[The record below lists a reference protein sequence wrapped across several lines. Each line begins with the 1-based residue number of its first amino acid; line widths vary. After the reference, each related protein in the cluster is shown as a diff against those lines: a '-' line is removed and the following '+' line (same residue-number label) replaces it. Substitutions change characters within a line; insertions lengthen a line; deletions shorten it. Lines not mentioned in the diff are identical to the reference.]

1 MTDDLCFTPATE
13 LAPLIRRK
21 ELSPVELIDA
31 VLARIEACE
40 PRVNAFA
47 TLTAERTREA
57 ARSAEA
63 KLMQGD
69 APGSLFGLP
78 VTIKDLTET
87 AGIPTERGTY
97 SLKGHVPTVDAPV
110 IPRLEEAGAII
121 LGKTTTSEFGWSG
134 VSHSPLT
141 GITSNP
147 WKEGYNTGAS
157 SAGAG
162 AAAAA
167 GYGPLHQ
174 GSDGAGSIRM
184 PAHFSGI
191 FGLKPTYGRVP
202 NWPVPNNDQISHVG
216 PMTRTVG
223 DAALM
228 LQAMA
233 GPHPWDHTSLEA
245 GPADYPARLDDGIA
259 GLKVAFS
266 PDLGHARVDADVAA
280 LVQSAAEAFQSLGC
294 TVESPALP
302 FGPEGPEIIR
312 LLWPIHLHAY
322 RPLLAEF
329 EDRMDPGLVACI
341 RAADGVTGATYLED
355 AGAQARLCG
364 GGSPL
369 LRGVGPA
376 AYARGLCTGVP
387 GRAAAAGAL
396 AVAPVGLDHVGR
408 VLLSLQ
414 LQPQS
419 CRLGALRL
427 HRCRAPRRAADR
439 GQALR
444 RPDGASGR
452 ACLRAGA
459 PLGRPPAGALRVGT
473 NGARAGPGCRPTLYL
488 VHAPSALF

>member
-40 PRVNAFA
+40 PRINAFA
-47 TLTAERTREA
+47 TLTAERARDAAQRAEA
-57 ARSAEA
+57 ALTR
-63 KLMQGD
+63 GD
-69 APGSLFGLP
+69 ATGSLFGLP

-87 AGIPTERGTY
+87 AGIPTERGTH

-147 WKEGYNTGAS
+147 WKEGYNAGAS

-245 GPADYPARLDDGIA
+245 GPADYPAGLDDGIA
-259 GLKVAFS
+259 GPQGRLQPRPRARARRSGRRGAGSERCRGVPVAWLHGGE
-266 PDLGHARVDADVAA
+266 PGAA
-280 LVQSAAEAFQSLGC
+280 LRPRGARDHP
-294 TVESPALP
+294 TALAHP
-302 FGPEGPEIIR
+302 PPRLPTLARRVRGPHGPRPRR
-312 LLWPIHLHAY
+312 LHPRGGWG
-322 RPLLAEF
+322 
-329 EDRMDPGLVACI
+329 DRRDLSG
-341 RAADGVTGATYLED
+341 D

-364 GGSPL
+364 GGAPL

-376 AYARGLCTGVP
+376 AHARGLPYRRSRPSGCIPSTGRRTRGTGSCGP
-387 GRAAAAGAL
+387 SSPTPSTSATILPPRCPAASPMQGS
-396 AVAPVGLDHVGR
+396 PSGCK
-408 VLLSLQ
+408 SW
-414 LQPQS
+414 
-419 CRLGALRL
+419 
-427 HRCRAPRRAADR
+427 
-439 GQALR
+439 
-444 RPDGASGR
+444 AS
-452 ACLRAGA
+452 AS
-459 PLGRPPAGALRVGT
+459 
-473 NGARAGPGCRPTLYL
+473 PT
-488 VHAPSALF
+488 

>member
-40 PRVNAFA
+40 PRINAFA
-47 TLTAERTREA
+47 TLTAERARDAAQRAEA
-57 ARSAEA
+57 ALTR
-63 KLMQGD
+63 GD
-69 APGSLFGLP
+69 ATGSLFGLP

-87 AGIPTERGTY
+87 AGIPTERGTH

-147 WKEGYNTGAS
+147 WKEGYNAGAS

-184 PAHFSGI
+184 PSHFSGI

-245 GPADYPARLDDGIA
+245 GPADYPAGSTTGSRA
-259 GLKVAFS
+259 SRS
-266 PDLGHARVDADVAA
+266 PSAPTSGTRASIRTSRRWCRA
-280 LVQSAAEAFQSLGC
+280 LPRRSSRSAARWRARRCPSAPRGRRSSAC
-294 TVESPALP
+294 SGPSTSTPTDPCSPSSRTAWTPASSPASA
-302 FGPEGPEIIR
+302 R
-312 LLWPIHLHAY
+312 
-322 RPLLAEF
+322 R
-329 EDRMDPGLVACI
+329 
-341 RAADGVTGATYLED
+341 TG
-355 AGAQARLCG
+355 
-364 GGSPL
+364 
-369 LRGVGPA
+369 
-376 AYARGLCTGVP
+376 
-387 GRAAAAGAL
+387 
-396 AVAPVGLDHVGR
+396 
-408 VLLSLQ
+408 
-414 LQPQS
+414 
-419 CRLGALRL
+419 
-427 HRCRAPRRAADR
+427 
-439 GQALR
+439 
-444 RPDGASGR
+444 
-452 ACLRAGA
+452 
-459 PLGRPPAGALRVGT
+459 
-473 NGARAGPGCRPTLYL
+473 
-488 VHAPSALF
+488 

>member
-1 MTDDLCFTPATE
+1 MIAEESPVTDDLCFTPATE
-13 LAPLIRRK
+13 LSPLIRRK

-40 PRVNAFA
+40 PRINAFA
-47 TLTAERTREA
+47 TLAAERAREA
-57 ARSAEA
+57 AQRAEA
-63 KLMQGD
+63 ALAHGE
-69 APGSLFGLP
+69 ATGALCGLP

-87 AGIPTERGTY
+87 AGIPTERGSH
-97 SLKGHVPTVDAPV
+97 SLKGHVPTVNAPV
-110 IPRLEEAGAII
+110 IGRLEGAGAII

-147 WKEGYNTGAS
+147 WKEGYNAGAS

-202 NWPVPNNDQISHVG
+202 NWPVPNNDQVSHVG

-228 LQAMA
+228 LHAMA

-245 GPADYPARLDDGIA
+245 GPADYLARLDDGIA
-259 GLKVAFS
+259 GLRVAFS
-266 PDLGHARVDADVAA
+266 PDLGHARVDPDVAA
-280 LVQSAAEAFQSLGC
+280 LVQSAAEAFHSLGC
-294 TVESPALP
+294 KVESPTLP

-322 RPLLAEF
+322 RPLLVEF

-341 RAADGVTGATYLED
+341 RAADGVTGATYLETR
-355 AGAQARLCG
+355 ARKLAYVEAVHRFFEEWD
-364 GGSPL
+364 L
-369 LRGVGPA
+369 LLTPAVSVPAFPAERLLPAHWPSHQWDWITWAEFSYPFNFSHNPA
-376 AYARGLCTGVP
+376 ASAPCGFTDSGL
-387 GRAAAAGAL
+387 
-396 AVAPVGLDHVGR
+396 PVGLQIVGKR
-408 VLLSLQ
+408 FADLTVLQ
-414 LQPQS
+414 
-419 CRLGALRL
+419 AA
-427 HRCRAPRRAADR
+427 RAFEQARPWADR
-439 GQALR
+439 
-444 RPDGASGR
+444 RPAI
-452 ACLRAGA
+452 
-459 PLGRPPAGALRVGT
+459 
-473 NGARAGPGCRPTLYL
+473 
-488 VHAPSALF
+488 

>member
-1 MTDDLCFTPATE
+1 MTDDLCFAPATE
-13 LAPLIRRK
+13 LSPLIRRR

-40 PRVNAFA
+40 PRINAFA
-47 TLTAERTREA
+47 TLTAERARDA
-57 ARSAEA
+57 AKRAEA
-63 KLMQGD
+63 RLMQGD
-69 APGSLFGLP
+69 AGGALFGVP

-87 AGIPTERGTY
+87 AGIPTERG
-97 SLKGHVPTVDAPV
+97 SHALKGHVPALDAPV
-110 IPRLEEAGAII
+110 VSRLEAAGAIV
-121 LGKTTTSEFGWSG
+121 LGKTATSEFGWSG
-134 VSHSPLT
+134 VSRSPLT

-147 WKEGYNTGAS
+147 WKEGYSTGAS

-202 NWPVPNNDQISHVG
+202 NWPVPNNDQVSHVG
-216 PMTRTVG
+216 PMTRTVA

-245 GPADYPARLDDGIA
+245 PPADYPARLDDGIA
-259 GLKVAFS
+259 GLRVAVS

-280 LVQSAAEAFQSLGC
+280 PVRSAAHAFEALGC

-322 RPLLAEF
+322 RPLLDDF

-341 RAADGVTGATYLED
+341 RAADGVTGAEYIEMRARKLAYVEAVQRFFED
-355 AGAQARLCG
+355 WDLLLTPAVSVAAFPAGRLQPAHWPSHPWDWIMWAEFSYPFNFSG
-364 GGSPL
+364 N
-369 LRGVGPA
+369 PA
-376 AYARGLCTGVP
+376 ASVPCGFTKAGL
-387 GRAAAAGAL
+387 
-396 AVAPVGLDHVGR
+396 PVGLQIVGPR
-408 VLLSLQ
+408 FADLSVLQ
-414 LQPQS
+414 
-419 CRLGALRL
+419 AA
-427 HRCRAPRRAADR
+427 RAFEQARPWADR
-439 GQALR
+439 RPAL
-444 RPDGASGR
+444 
-452 ACLRAGA
+452 
-459 PLGRPPAGALRVGT
+459 
-473 NGARAGPGCRPTLYL
+473 
-488 VHAPSALF
+488 